1 MTVAGAQ
8 MRPRRPEPGH
18 PASHTSPVGLW
29 IGTLIA
35 LFLLIVPGAIVARI
49 TQLTWPVAIAVG
61 PALTYGVV
69 ALAIIP
75 FGALGIPWNG
85 WTALIALAAV
95 CLVMTSLQP
104 LLARYRDG
112 QAETRGI
119 AGWPA
124 LTVAAGVLLG
134 ALLIMW
140 AAYRGLTHWQSIPS
154 TWDAVWH
161 ANEVRFILDTGQASS
176 THMGELRNVETH
188 QPLYYPSVFHALT
201 AVFCQLTGA
210 APTTGYTLS
219 SVAASVWLYPSSAA
233 MLTWFLLRP
242 ITPSTLSAS
251 SASPASSASGSEL
264 SASSA
269 SPASSASGSELS
281 PSSASPASSASGS
294 ELSASS
300 GEWRAAGAAATSAA
314 MSASFTSV
322 PYVEFGVAAMPNLAA
337 YGVAIPTFFLI
348 TSTLRHRDRI
358 PAAVLALV
366 GILSL
371 HLTGGFVV
379 ILFLLAW
386 WLFDARRHPA
396 RGRLADALILA
407 VVAVPT
413 ALILAPQFIGVAHQA
428 DIIAGHAFPSFK
440 SVKQGVIDALLLHTR
455 HLNDF
460 PTQYGLLVLS
470 AIGMAIL
477 LYKRIW
483 WPPVLWLVLTVAT
496 IYSGAPFHNLFG
508 ATIEEFSQFFY
519 NDPRRLSGVVT
530 MLVTPMAGIAVFA
543 MVLAVV
549 ALLKRSAQR
558 LTQRFARLPPA
569 VWVSAT
575 VVLLVATTVLTARHY
590 LYRHLVLF
598 GDKYDSVIINQKDL
612 DAMAYLATL
621 PGARHTL
628 IGDSNV
634 DGTAWMYA
642 VADLHPLWTHYDFPQ
657 QTGPGYYRYIFWA
670 FADVDTDPRVAEAVR
685 ALNIR
690 YILTS
695 VPTVRGFKV
704 PDGLV
709 SIDQSKSWAKIY
721 DNGGAWIYE
730 WRGAPTPKT

>member
-1 MTVAGAQ
+1 
-8 MRPRRPEPGH
+8 
-18 PASHTSPVGLW
+18 VGLW
-29 IGTLIA
+29 FGTLIG
-35 LFLLIVPGAIVARI
+35 LFLLIAPGAIVARI
-49 TQLTWPVAIAVG
+49 TQLTWPVAVAVG

-75 FGALGIPWNG
+75 YGALGIPWNG

-95 CLVMTSLQP
+95 CLVMTCLQRP
-104 LLARYRDG
+104 LARYRDG
-112 QAETRGI
+112 GAETRGI
-119 AGWPA
+119 GGWPA

-134 ALLIMW
+134 ALLVMW
-140 AAYRGLTHWQSIPS
+140 AAYRGITHWQSIPS

-210 APTTGYTLS
+210 APTTGYTVS
-219 SVAASVWLYPSSAA
+219 SVAASVWLFPSSAA

-242 ITPSTLSAS
+242 RSTSMRS
-251 SASPASSASGSEL
+251 
-264 SASSA
+264 
-269 SPASSASGSELS
+269 
-281 PSSASPASSASGS
+281 
-294 ELSASS
+294 
-300 GEWRAAGAAATSAA
+300 AGAAATSAA
-314 MSASFTSV
+314 LSASFTSV

-337 YGVAIPTFFLI
+337 YGVAIPTFVLI
-348 TSTLRHRDRI
+348 TSTCRHRDRI

-366 GILSL
+366 GVLSV

-379 ILFLLAW
+379 ILFLVAW
-386 WLFDARRHPA
+386 WLFDARRHPV
-396 RGRLADALILA
+396 RGRRADLLTLAL
-407 VVAVPT
+407 VAVPT
-413 ALILAPQFIGVAHQA
+413 ALILAPQFLGVAHQA

-440 SVKQGVIDALLLHTR
+440 TVKQGVIDALFLHTR

-460 PTQYGLLVLS
+460 PIQYTLVALS
-470 AIGMAIL
+470 AIGVAIL

-496 IYSGAPFHNLFG
+496 IYSGAPFHNPLG
-508 ATIEEFSQFFY
+508 AAIEVFSQFFY
-519 NDPRRLSGVVT
+519 NDPRRLTAVVT
-530 MLVTPMAGIAVFA
+530 MLVTPMAGIAVFT
-543 MVLAVV
+543 MVLAAV
-549 ALLKRSAQR
+549 AGAKRFIKAP
-558 LTQRFARLPPA
+558 AA
-569 VWVSAT
+569 VWVST
-575 VVLLVATTVLTARHY
+575 TVLLLVLTTVLTGRQY

-621 PGARHTL
+621 PGARDTL
-628 IGDSNV
+628 IGNSNV

-642 VADLHPLWTHYDFPQ
+642 VADLHPLWTHYDYPQ

-670 FADVDTDPRVAEAVR
+670 YADADALPRASNEARALVPEAIR

-695 VPTVRGFKV
+695 APTVRGFKV

-709 SIDQSKSWAKIY
+709 SIDQSKWWTKIY
-721 DNGGAWIYE
+721 DNGEAWIYE
-730 WRGAPTPKT
+730 WRGAPTTPKP

>member
-1 MTVAGAQ
+1 
-8 MRPRRPEPGH
+8 MRPRPTEPGH

-29 IGTLIA
+29 IGTLIG
-35 LFLLIVPGAIVARI
+35 LFLLIAPGAIVARI

-69 ALAIIP
+69 ACAIIP

-95 CLVMTSLQP
+95 CLLMTGLQP
-104 LLARYRDG
+104 LLARYRDP
-112 QAETRGI
+112 ETATPAI
-119 AGWPA
+119 SGWPA
-124 LTVAAGVLLG
+124 LAVAAGVVLG
-134 ALLIMW
+134 GLSIMW
-140 AAYRGLTHWQSIPS
+140 AAYRGITHWQSIPS

-201 AVFCQLTGA
+201 AVFCQLTGS

-219 SVAASVWLYPSSAA
+219 SVAASVWLFPSSAA
-233 MLTWFLLRP
+233 TLTWFLLRP
-242 ITPSTLSAS
+242 IS
-251 SASPASSASGSEL
+251 SRWL
-264 SASSA
+264 V
-269 SPASSASGSELS
+269 
-281 PSSASPASSASGS
+281 
-294 ELSASS
+294 
-300 GEWRAAGAAATSAA
+300 AGAAATSAA

-337 YGVAIPTFFLI
+337 YGVAIPTFALI
-348 TSTLRHRDRI
+348 TSTLRNRDRI

-366 GILSL
+366 GVLSV

-379 ILFLLAW
+379 ILFLLGW
-386 WLFDARRHPA
+386 WLFDACWRPV
-396 RGRLADALILA
+396 RGRLNDLLALA
-407 VVAVPT
+407 VVAAPT

-460 PTQYGLLVLS
+460 PIQYGLIVLS
-470 AIGMAIL
+470 AIGMVIL

-483 WPPVLWLVLTVAT
+483 WPPAVWVVLTVAT
-496 IYSGAPFHNLFG
+496 IYSGAPFHNPLG
-508 ATIEEFSQFFY
+508 AAIEGFSQFFY
-519 NDPRRLSGVVT
+519 NDPRRLTAVVT
-530 MLVTPMAGIAVFA
+530 MLVTPWAGIAVFA
-543 MVLAVV
+543 IVLAMV
-549 ALLKRSAQR
+549 ALAKR
-558 LTQRFARLPPA
+558 LVRLPAP
-569 VWVSAT
+569 VWMSAT
-575 VVLLVATTVLTARHY
+575 VVLLMAGTVLTARHY

-612 DAMAYLATL
+612 DAMAFLATL
-621 PGARHTL
+621 PGARTTL
-628 IGDSNV
+628 IGDSNL

-657 QTGPGYYRYIFWA
+657 QTGPGYYRFIFWSA
-670 FADVDTDPRVAEAVR
+670 ADHDYDPRVAEAVR
-685 ALNIR
+685 ELNIR

-695 VPTVRGFKV
+695 APTVRGFKV

-709 SIDQSKSWAKIY
+709 SIDKSRSWEKIY

-730 WRGAPTPKT
+730 WLGPQRVPQPKS

>member
-1 MTVAGAQ
+1 
-8 MRPRRPEPGH
+8 MRPRPTEPGH

-29 IGTLIA
+29 FGTLIA
-35 LFLLIVPGAIVARI
+35 LFLLIAPGAIVARV
-49 TQLTWPVAIAVG
+49 TQLTWPVAVAVG

-95 CLVMTSLQP
+95 CLVMTGLQG
-104 LLARYRDG
+104 LLARYRDA
-112 QAETRGI
+112 QAKTEGI
-119 AGWPA
+119 SGWQT
-124 LTVAAGVLLG
+124 LTVTAGVLLG

-140 AAYRGLTHWQSIPS
+140 AAYRGITHWQSIPS

-219 SVAASVWLYPSSAA
+219 SVATSVWLFPSSAA

-242 ITPSTLSAS
+242 ATS
-251 SASPASSASGSEL
+251 
-264 SASSA
+264 
-269 SPASSASGSELS
+269 
-281 PSSASPASSASGS
+281 
-294 ELSASS
+294 
-300 GEWRAAGAAATSAA
+300 EWRTAGAAATSAV

-337 YGVAIPTFFLI
+337 YGVAIPTFVLI
-348 TSTLRHRDRI
+348 TSTCKHRDRI

-366 GILSL
+366 GILSV

-386 WLFDARRHPA
+386 WIFHAWRHPV
-396 RGRLADALILA
+396 RGRRADLATLA
-407 VVAVPT
+407 AVAVPT

-460 PTQYGLLVLS
+460 PTQYGLVVLS
-470 AIGMAIL
+470 GIGMAIL

-496 IYSGAPFHNLFG
+496 IYSGAPFHNPLG
-508 ATIEEFSQFFY
+508 SAIEEFSQFFY
-519 NDPRRLSGVVT
+519 NDPRRLSAVVT

-543 MVLAVV
+543 IVLGVV
-549 ALLKRSAQR
+549 AATKR
-558 LTQRFARLPPA
+558 LTGRFTRLPAP
-569 VWVSAT
+569 VWVATT
-575 VVLLVATTVLTARHY
+575 VVLLIVSTAFTARHY

-621 PGARHTL
+621 PGARTTV

-657 QTGPGYYRYIFWA
+657 QTGPGYYRFIFWA
-670 FADVDTDPRVAEAVR
+670 YADRDNDPRVAEAVR

-695 VPTVRGFKV
+695 VPTVGKFKV

-709 SIDQSKSWAKIY
+709 SIDQSKRWAKIY
-721 DNGGAWIYE
+721 DNGEAWIYE
-730 WRGAPTPKT
+730 WRGAPATPKK

>member
-1 MTVAGAQ
+1 M
-8 MRPRRPEPGH
+8 
-18 PASHTSPVGLW
+18 
-29 IGTLIA
+29 LIA
-35 LFLLIVPGAIVARI
+35 LFLLIAPGAIIARI
-49 TQLTWPVAIAVG
+49 TQLTWPIAIAVG

-75 FGALGIPWNG
+75 FGAVGIPWNG
-85 WTALIALAAV
+85 WTALAALVAV
-95 CLVMTSLQP
+95 CLVMTGLQL
-104 LLARYRDG
+104 LLARYRDTE
-112 QAETRGI
+112 AEARGI
-119 AGWPA
+119 GGWPA

-140 AAYRGLTHWQSIPS
+140 AAYRGITHWQSIPS

-188 QPLYYPSVFHALT
+188 QPLFYPSVFHALT

-210 APTTGYTLS
+210 APTTGYTVTA
-219 SVAASVWLYPSSAA
+219 VAASVWLFPSSAA
-233 MLTWFLLRP
+233 MLTWHLLRP
-242 ITPSTLSAS
+242 RTPH
-251 SASPASSASGSEL
+251 
-264 SASSA
+264 
-269 SPASSASGSELS
+269 
-281 PSSASPASSASGS
+281 
-294 ELSASS
+294 
-300 GEWRAAGAAATSAA
+300 AAGAAATAA
-314 MSASFTSV
+314 ALSASFTSV
-322 PYVEFGVAAMPNLAA
+322 PYVEFGTAAMPNLAA
-337 YGVAIPTFFLI
+337 YGVAIPTFVLI

-358 PAAVLALV
+358 PAAVLALMGV
-366 GILSL
+366 FSV

-386 WLFDARRHPA
+386 WLLDALWHPV
-396 RGRLADALILA
+396 RGRLADALTLA
-407 VVAVPT
+407 AVAVPT
-413 ALILAPQFIGVAHQA
+413 ALILAPQFIGVLKQA

-460 PTQYGLLVLS
+460 PTQYGLIGLS

-483 WPPVLWLVLTVAT
+483 WPPVLWLLLTVAT
-496 IYSGAPFHNLFG
+496 IYSGAPFHNPLG
-508 ATIEEFSQFFY
+508 AAIEQFSQFFY

-543 MVLAVV
+543 VVMAAVAWRKTAV
-549 ALLKRSAQR
+549 TA
-558 LTQRFARLPPA
+558 RFKPLPTP

-575 VVLLVATTVLTARHY
+575 VVLLVVTTVLTARHY

-612 DAMAYLATL
+612 DAFAHLAAL
-621 PGARHTL
+621 PGARTTL

-642 VADLHPLWTHYDFPQ
+642 VANLHPLWTHYDFPQ

-709 SIDQSKSWAKIY
+709 SLDKSKSWTKIY
-721 DNGGAWIYE
+721 DNGEARIYE
-730 WRGAPTPKT
+730 WRGHAAAEPHP

>member
-1 MTVAGAQ
+1 M
-8 MRPRRPEPGH
+8 PRNIQAVPANRRLREPGH
-18 PASHTSPVGLW
+18 PASHTSRVGLW
-29 IGTLIA
+29 FGTLNA
-35 LFLLIVPGAIVARI
+35 LLLLIVPGAIVARI
-49 TQLTWPVAIAVG
+49 AQLTWPITIAVG
-61 PALTYGVV
+61 PALTFGVV

-75 FGALGIPWNG
+75 FGAIGIPWNG
-85 WTALIALAAV
+85 WTALATLVAV
-95 CLVMTSLQP
+95 CLLIASLQL
-104 LLARYRDG
+104 LLARYRDTE
-112 QAETRGI
+112 AEAR
-119 AGWPA
+119 AVSRWPA
-124 LTVAAGVLLG
+124 LTIAAGVLLG

-140 AAYRGLTHWQSIPS
+140 AAYRGLTHWQSVPS

-161 ANEVRFILDTGQASS
+161 ANTVRFILDTGQSSS

-188 QPLYYPSVFHALT
+188 QALYYPSVFHGLV
-201 AVFCQLTGA
+201 AVFCQITGA
-210 APTTGYTLS
+210 APTTGYTLC
-219 SVAASVWLYPSSAA
+219 SVAASVWLFPSSAA
-233 MLTWFLLRP
+233 MLTWFLFRP
-242 ITPSTLSAS
+242 MTTQ
-251 SASPASSASGSEL
+251 
-264 SASSA
+264 
-269 SPASSASGSELS
+269 
-281 PSSASPASSASGS
+281 
-294 ELSASS
+294 
-300 GEWRAAGAAATSAA
+300 WTTAGAAATSAV

-337 YGVAIPTFFLI
+337 YGVAIPTFVLI

-358 PAAVLALV
+358 PTAVLALV
-366 GILSL
+366 GILSV

-379 ILFLLAW
+379 IVFLLAW
-386 WLFDARRHPA
+386 WLFDARRHPV
-396 RGRLADALILA
+396 RGRLADLLSLGL
-407 VVAVPT
+407 VAVPT
-413 ALILAPQFIGVAHQA
+413 AVILAPQFIGVAHQA

-440 SVKQGVIDALLLHTR
+440 TVKQGIIDALFLHTR

-460 PTQYGLLVLS
+460 PIQYGLVVLS

-483 WPPVLWLVLTVAT
+483 WPPALWLVLTVAT
-496 IYSGAPFHNLFG
+496 IYSGAPFHNPFG
-508 ATIEEFSQFFY
+508 ATIEVFSQFFY
-519 NDPRRLSGVVT
+519 NDPRRLTAMVT

-543 MVLAVV
+543 MVAGAV
-549 ALLKRSAQR
+549 AGAKC
-558 LTQRFARLPPA
+558 LTARFAKPPA
-569 VWVSAT
+569 AVRVSAT
-575 VVLLVATTVLTARHY
+575 VLLLVMTTVLTARHY

-598 GDKYDSVIINQKDL
+598 GNKYDSVIINQKDL

-621 PGARHTL
+621 PGARETL
-628 IGDSNV
+628 IGNSNV

-642 VADLHPLWTHYDFPQ
+642 VADLHPLWTHYDYPQ
-657 QTGPGYYRYIFWA
+657 QTGPGHNRFIFWA
-670 FADVDTDPRVAEAVR
+670 YADADALPRVSNEVR